1 LTREGEEEERMISP
15 GSSTSIGLEETRR
28 RIARW
33 RERRPYR
40 GAAMPAALWAAA
52 IAAARHHGLYTTA
65 RALHVDYGSLKKRLA
80 ATGAGHG
87 PSPAFIELP
96 AARPPG
102 LGPCVIDLEGRRGRR
117 LRIEV
122 TGVTMADLVTLTQ
135 VAWGRDR

>member
-1 LTREGEEEERMISP
+1 MIAT
-15 GSSTSIGLEETRR
+15 GSATSIGLEKTRR

-33 RERRPYR
+33 RATCPYR
-40 GAAMPAALWAAA
+40 GAAMPPVLWAAVLA
-52 IAAARHHGLYTTA
+52 LARQHGLYRTA
-65 RALHVDYGSLKKRLA
+65 RALRVDYGSLKKRLDA
-80 ATGAGHG
+80 VGPGRV

-96 AARPPG
+96 VTRPTG

-135 VAWGRDR
+135 VAWGREG